1 MLGLD
6 EAELCSF
13 THTQASPRLP
23 TPTPCVSPSTCN
35 PCWER
40 RGEGVGEG
48 GGGWQRFSGA
58 CVYLSRD
65 ALSPVDPAVAG
76 IWGHILTPRGR
87 DDSVTEMGAA
97 WRHLPAVELLSVLG

>member
-1 MLGLD
+1 MQFHPHAGFPETAHPHPVCVPSHLQALLG
-6 EAELCSF
+6 
-13 THTQASPRLP
+13 TQ
-23 TPTPCVSPSTCN
+23 
-35 PCWER
+35 
-40 RGEGVGEG
+40 GEGVGEG